1 MSNAYELSFN
11 YKSLTDSITNSEVQS
26 HLKYTIAVQMEG
38 GGGPSSS
45 GAHGEMVSWKE
56 LNRIFLINNIILLI
70 F

>member
-11 YKSLTDSITNSEVQS
+11 YKSLTDSIT
-26 HLKYTIAVQMEG
+26 KYTIAVQMEG
-38 GGGPSSS
+38 GGGPSGS

>member
-11 YKSLTDSITNSEVQS
+11 YKSLTDLITILKSS
-26 HLKYTIAVQMEG
+26 LKYTIAVQMEG
-38 GGGPSSS
+38 GGGPSGS
-45 GAHGEMVSWKE
+45 GAHGGMVSWKE